1 MCVLYR
7 FRKVGRG
14 CFFATLYISSL
25 SPILS
30 RFNCMMDNLPYS
42 PSRTPVRLFI
52 YLLFDSVVHPLRLV
66 GLLSSSSFD
75 GGNRSDNGLVRVWPA
90 ENSPIVQLCLPLT
103 RRQAP
108 PLLASTLNKQLV
120 QLVN

>member
-30 RFNCMMDNLPYS
+30 HFNCVMDNFLPYS
-42 PSRTPVRLFI
+42 PSKTPVRLFI

-66 GLLSSSSFD
+66 
-75 GGNRSDNGLVRVWPA
+75 W
-90 ENSPIVQLCLPLT
+90 
-103 RRQAP
+103 
-108 PLLASTLNKQLV
+108 
-120 QLVN
+120 